1 MREPVKG
8 KTEAGRRREE
18 RARHKRQRV
27 ADAALWLFLERGYME
42 TTIEAIARKAAVA
55 PATVYQ
61 AFGTKQAILARILD
75 QVNQWF
81 TEMVKTEETKTFL
94 NGFGGDP
101 FINTP
106 EAAQAL
112 FLKAIKDWG
121 DYVRL
126 AKIVP
131 QG

>member
-1 MREPVKG
+1 MTESGVPMDLTGWWARHAAGRHAEADPRPGEPVVH
-8 KTEAGRRREE
+8 
-18 RARHKRQRV
+18 ARWSRP
-27 ADAALWLFLERGYME
+27 
-42 TTIEAIARKAAVA
+42 T
-55 PATVYQ
+55 
-61 AFGTKQAILARILD
+61 
-75 QVNQWF
+75 
-81 TEMVKTEETKTFL
+81 ETKKFL

>member
-1 MREPVKG
+1 
-8 KTEAGRRREE
+8 
-18 RARHKRQRV
+18 
-27 ADAALWLFLERGYME
+27 
-42 TTIEAIARKAAVA
+42 
-55 PATVYQ
+55 
-61 AFGTKQAILARILD
+61 
-75 QVNQWF
+75 
-81 TEMVKTEETKTFL
+81 MVKTEETKKFL

-106 EAAQAL
+106 ETGQAL